1 MFQYVLFDLDGTL
14 TDPREGITK
23 SVQFALAQQG
33 ISEPDLKKLEPFIGP
48 PLKDSFMEFYG
59 MTEEQAAQGVADYRK
74 RFAPIGKFE
83 NEVYPGIPEMLGSLK
98 RAGIRLAVASSKPE
112 TFVWDILKYFKLDGY
127 FDVVTGSELDG
138 TRSRKE
144 EVVEEALHRLEL
156 DGQPVSRENCAMVGD
171 RRFDIEGGRQFQLTT
186 VGVTYGYAAKGELE
200 AAGADY
206 IVKNPVQLTKL
217 LLGECGAPAK
227 RQGGAGEKSAP
238 AKRRSAAGERGALTA
253 KQGIEGE
260 SRESAFLKTWNVLA
274 PLIVY
279 YVGFNLGYMMI
290 AAGIQ
295 VIAGKGGTSQ
305 AWLYDNS
312 VLILS
317 LCRMCS
323 MIAGMA
329 AVFPMFRKETAD
341 WEGSMKLPVLT
352 VGILAVSMA
361 LGTNILFSLLHITEL
376 SKSFADVAG
385 QQFLVPVWQGLL
397 LFGVIS
403 PFTEEIVF
411 RGVIYNRLKKY
422 FPVWIAI
429 LTSAV
434 LFGGYHGNLVQGIYG
449 FLLGTVIA
457 WLYEVTGS
465 FRIPV
470 MFHAFANISVFLL
483 TYNPDIAASIN
494 TWINFLIFAIISIST
509 LFFIK
514 MRKKN

>member
-83 NEVYPGIPEMLGSLK
+83 NEVYPGIPEMLCSLK

-217 LLGECGAPAK
+217 LLGEK
-227 RQGGAGEKSAP
+227 
-238 AKRRSAAGERGALTA
+238 
-253 KQGIEGE
+253 
-260 SRESAFLKTWNVLA
+260 SRESAFLRTWNVLS

-279 YVGFNLGYMMI
+279 YVGFNLCYMLI

-295 VIAGKGGTSQ
+295 VSAGQGSASQ
-305 AWLYDNS
+305 TWLYDNS
-312 VLILS
+312 VLVFS

-329 AVFPMFRKETAD
+329 AVFPMFRKETVD
-341 WEGSMKLPVLT
+341 WKGSVRLPVLT
-352 VGILAVSMA
+352 AGILAVAMA

-385 QQFLVPVWQGLL
+385 QQFMVPIWQGLL
-397 LFGVIS
+397 LFGVVS
-403 PFTEEIVF
+403 PLAEEIVF

-449 FLLGTVIA
+449 FLLGIVIA
-457 WLYEVTGS
+457 WLYEVTGK

-470 MFHAFANISVFLL
+470 MFHAFANISVFLM
-483 TYNPDIAASIN
+483 TYDSDITAAIN
-494 TWINFLIFAIISIST
+494 TWINFLIFTIISIST
-509 LFFIK
+509 LFF
-514 MRKKN
+514 MGTRKKN

>member
-144 EVVEEALHRLEL
+144 EVVEEALHRREL
-156 DGQPVSRENCAMVGD
+156 DGQPVSRENCVMVGD

-217 LLGECGAPAK
+217 LLGEK
-227 RQGGAGEKSAP
+227 
-238 AKRRSAAGERGALTA
+238 
-253 KQGIEGE
+253 
-260 SRESAFLKTWNVLA
+260 SRESAFLRTWNVLS

-279 YVGFNLGYMMI
+279 YVGFNLCYMLI

-295 VIAGKGGTSQ
+295 VSAGQGSASQ
-305 AWLYDNS
+305 TWLYDNS
-312 VLILS
+312 VLVFS

-329 AVFPMFRKETAD
+329 AVFPMFRKETVD
-341 WEGSMKLPVLT
+341 WKGSVRLPVLT
-352 VGILAVSMA
+352 VGILAVAMA

-385 QQFLVPVWQGLL
+385 QQFMVPIWQGLL
-397 LFGVIS
+397 LFGVVS
-403 PFTEEIVF
+403 PLAEEIVF

-457 WLYEVTGS
+457 WLYEVTGK

-470 MFHAFANISVFLL
+470 MFHAFANISVFLM
-483 TYNPDIAASIN
+483 TYDSDITAAIN

-509 LFFIK
+509 LFF
-514 MRKKN
+514 MGTRKKN

>member
-127 FDVVTGSELDG
+127 FDMVTGSELDG

-171 RRFDIEGGRQFQLTT
+171 RRFDIEGGRQFRLTT

-217 LLGECGAPAK
+217 LLGEK
-227 RQGGAGEKSAP
+227 
-238 AKRRSAAGERGALTA
+238 
-253 KQGIEGE
+253 
-260 SRESAFLKTWNVLA
+260 SRESAFLRTWNVLS

-279 YVGFNLGYMMI
+279 YVGFNLCYMVI

-295 VIAGKGGTSQ
+295 VSAGKGGTSQ

-312 VLILS
+312 VLVLS

-329 AVFPMFRKETAD
+329 AVFPMFRKETVS
-341 WEGSMKLPVLT
+341 WEGSVRLPALT
-352 VGILAVSMA
+352 VGILAVAMA

-385 QQFLVPVWQGLL
+385 QQFIVPIWQGLL
-397 LFGVIS
+397 LYGVVS
-403 PFTEEIVF
+403 PFAEEIVF

-429 LTSAV
+429 LTSSV

-457 WLYEVTGS
+457 WLYEVTGK

-470 MFHAFANISVFLL
+470 MFHAFANISVFLM
-483 TYNPDIAASIN
+483 TYDSDITAAIN

-509 LFFIK
+509 LFF
-514 MRKKN
+514 MGTRKKN

>member
-171 RRFDIEGGRQFQLTT
+171 RRFDIEGGRQFRLTT

-217 LLGECGAPAK
+217 LLGEK
-227 RQGGAGEKSAP
+227 
-238 AKRRSAAGERGALTA
+238 
-253 KQGIEGE
+253 
-260 SRESAFLKTWNVLA
+260 SRESAFLRTWNVLS

-279 YVGFNLGYMMI
+279 YVGFNLCYMLI

-295 VIAGKGGTSQ
+295 VSAGQGSASQ
-305 AWLYDNS
+305 TWLYDNS
-312 VLILS
+312 VLVFS

-329 AVFPMFRKETAD
+329 AVFPMFRKETVD
-341 WEGSMKLPVLT
+341 WKGSVRLPVLT
-352 VGILAVSMA
+352 VGILAVAMA

-385 QQFLVPVWQGLL
+385 QQFMVPIWQGLL
-397 LFGVIS
+397 LFGVVS
-403 PFTEEIVF
+403 PLAEEIVF

-449 FLLGTVIA
+449 FLLGIVIA
-457 WLYEVTGS
+457 WLYEVAGK

-470 MFHAFANISVFLL
+470 MFHAFANISVFLV
-483 TYNPDIAASIN
+483 TYDSDITAAIN

-509 LFFIK
+509 LFF
-514 MRKKN
+514 MGTRKKN

>member
-171 RRFDIEGGRQFQLTT
+171 RRFDIEGGRQFRLTT

-217 LLGECGAPAK
+217 LLGEK
-227 RQGGAGEKSAP
+227 
-238 AKRRSAAGERGALTA
+238 
-253 KQGIEGE
+253 
-260 SRESAFLKTWNVLA
+260 SRESAFLRTWNVLS

-279 YVGFNLGYMMI
+279 YVGFNLCYMLI

-295 VIAGKGGTSQ
+295 VSAGQGSASQ
-305 AWLYDNS
+305 TWLYDNS
-312 VLILS
+312 VLVFS

-329 AVFPMFRKETAD
+329 AVFPMFRKETVD
-341 WEGSMKLPVLT
+341 WKGSVRLPVLT
-352 VGILAVSMA
+352 VGILAVAMA

-385 QQFLVPVWQGLL
+385 QQFMVPIWQGLL
-397 LFGVIS
+397 LFGVVS
-403 PFTEEIVF
+403 PLAEEIVF

-457 WLYEVTGS
+457 WLYEVAGK

-470 MFHAFANISVFLL
+470 MFHAFANISVFLM
-483 TYNPDIAASIN
+483 TYDSDITAAIN

-509 LFFIK
+509 LFF
-514 MRKKN
+514 MGTRKKN

>member
-74 RFAPIGKFE
+74 RFAPVGKYE
-83 NEVYPGIPEMLGSLK
+83 NRVYTGIPEMLDNLK

-112 TFVWDILKYFKLDGY
+112 TFVWDILKYFKLDDY

-144 EVVEEALHRLEL
+144 EVVEEALHRLEF

-171 RRFDIEGGRQFQLTT
+171 RRFDIEGGRQFHLTT

-217 LLGECGAPAK
+217 LLGEDRTSAK
-227 RQGGAGEKSAP
+227 RQC
-238 AKRRSAAGERGALTA
+238 AAGERSTPVTR
-253 KQGIEGE
+253 QVIEGE

-279 YVGFNLGYMMI
+279 YVGFNLCYMVI

-295 VIAGKGGTSQ
+295 VSAGKGGTSQ

-312 VLILS
+312 VLVLS
-317 LCRMCS
+317 LCRMVS
-323 MIAGMA
+323 MIAGMS
-329 AVFPMFRKETAD
+329 AVIPMFRKEIVD
-341 WEGSMKLPVLT
+341 WEGSVRLPVLT

-385 QQFLVPVWQGLL
+385 QQFMVPIWQGLL
-397 LFGVIS
+397 LFGVVS
-403 PFTEEIVF
+403 PLAEEIVF

-422 FPVWIAI
+422 FPVWVAI

-434 LFGGYHGNLVQGIYG
+434 LFGGYHGNLVQGVYG

-457 WLYEVTGS
+457 WLYEVTGN

-470 MFHAFANISVFLL
+470 MFHAFANISVFLM
-483 TYNPDIAASIN
+483 TYDPDIAAAIN

-509 LFFIK
+509 LFF
-514 MRKKN
+514 MGTRKKN

>member
-171 RRFDIEGGRQFQLTT
+171 RRFDIEGGRQFRLTT

-217 LLGECGAPAK
+217 LLGEK
-227 RQGGAGEKSAP
+227 
-238 AKRRSAAGERGALTA
+238 
-253 KQGIEGE
+253 
-260 SRESAFLKTWNVLA
+260 SRESAFLRTWNVLS

-279 YVGFNLGYMMI
+279 YVGFNLCYMVI

-295 VIAGKGGTSQ
+295 VSAGKGGTSQ

-312 VLILS
+312 VLVLS

-329 AVFPMFRKETAD
+329 AVFPMFRKETVS
-341 WEGSMKLPVLT
+341 WEGSVRLPALT
-352 VGILAVSMA
+352 VGILAVAMA

-385 QQFLVPVWQGLL
+385 QQFMVPIWQGLL
-397 LFGVIS
+397 LFGVVS
-403 PFTEEIVF
+403 PLAEEVVF

-457 WLYEVTGS
+457 WLYEVTGK

-470 MFHAFANISVFLL
+470 MFHAFANISVFLM
-483 TYNPDIAASIN
+483 TYDSDITAAIN

-509 LFFIK
+509 LFF
-514 MRKKN
+514 MGTRKKN

>member
-112 TFVWDILKYFKLDGY
+112 TFVWDILRYFKLDGY

-217 LLGECGAPAK
+217 LLGEK
-227 RQGGAGEKSAP
+227 
-238 AKRRSAAGERGALTA
+238 
-253 KQGIEGE
+253 
-260 SRESAFLKTWNVLA
+260 SRESAFLRTWNVLS

-279 YVGFNLGYMMI
+279 YVGFNLCYMLI

-295 VIAGKGGTSQ
+295 VSAGQGSASQ
-305 AWLYDNS
+305 TWLYDNS
-312 VLILS
+312 VLVFS

-329 AVFPMFRKETAD
+329 AVFPMFRKETVD
-341 WEGSMKLPVLT
+341 WKGSVRLPVLT
-352 VGILAVSMA
+352 VGILAVAMA

-385 QQFLVPVWQGLL
+385 QQFMVPIWQGLL
-397 LFGVIS
+397 LFGVVS
-403 PFTEEIVF
+403 PLAEEIVF
-411 RGVIYNRLKKY
+411 RGVMYNRLKKY

-457 WLYEVTGS
+457 WLYEVAGK

-470 MFHAFANISVFLL
+470 MFHAFANISVFLM
-483 TYNPDIAASIN
+483 TYDSDITAAIN

>member
-83 NEVYPGIPEMLGSLK
+83 NKVYPGIPEMLGSLK
-98 RAGIRLAVASSKPE
+98 QAGIRLAIASSKPE

-156 DGQPVSRENCAMVGD
+156 DGQPVSRENCAMIGD
-171 RRFDIEGGRQFQLTT
+171 RRFDIEGGRQFRLTT

-217 LLGECGAPAK
+217 LLGERGAPAK
-227 RQGGAGEKSAP
+227 RQC
-238 AKRRSAAGERGALTA
+238 AAGERGASGA

-260 SRESAFLKTWNVLA
+260 SRESAFLRTWNVLS

-279 YVGFNLGYMMI
+279 YVGFNLCYMLI

-295 VIAGKGGTSQ
+295 VSAGQGSASQ
-305 AWLYDNS
+305 TWLYDNS
-312 VLILS
+312 VLVFS
-317 LCRMCS
+317 LCRMSS

-329 AVFPMFRKETAD
+329 AVFPMFRKETVD
-341 WEGSMKLPVLT
+341 WKGSVRLPVLT
-352 VGILAVSMA
+352 VGILAVAMA

-385 QQFLVPVWQGLL
+385 QQFMVPIWQGLL
-397 LFGVIS
+397 LFGVVS
-403 PFTEEIVF
+403 PLAEEIVF
-411 RGVIYNRLKKY
+411 RGVIFNRLKKY

-449 FLLGTVIA
+449 FLLGIVIA
-457 WLYEVTGS
+457 WLYEVAGK

-470 MFHAFANISVFLL
+470 MFHAFANISVFLV
-483 TYNPDIAASIN
+483 TYDSDITAAIN

>member
-171 RRFDIEGGRQFQLTT
+171 RRFDIEGGRQFRLTT

-217 LLGECGAPAK
+217 LLGEK
-227 RQGGAGEKSAP
+227 
-238 AKRRSAAGERGALTA
+238 
-253 KQGIEGE
+253 
-260 SRESAFLKTWNVLA
+260 SRESAFLRTWNVLS

-279 YVGFNLGYMMI
+279 YVGFNLCYMLI

-295 VIAGKGGTSQ
+295 VSADQGSASQ
-305 AWLYDNS
+305 TWLYDNS
-312 VLILS
+312 VLVFS

-323 MIAGMA
+323 MIAGIA
-329 AVFPMFRKETAD
+329 AVFPMFRKETVD
-341 WEGSMKLPVLT
+341 WKGSVRLPVLT
-352 VGILAVSMA
+352 VGILAVAMA

-385 QQFLVPVWQGLL
+385 QQFMVPIWQGLL
-397 LFGVIS
+397 LFGVVS
-403 PFTEEIVF
+403 PLAEEIVF

-457 WLYEVTGS
+457 WLYEVAGK

-470 MFHAFANISVFLL
+470 MFHAFANISVFLM
-483 TYNPDIAASIN
+483 TYDSDITAAIN

>member
-217 LLGECGAPAK
+217 LLGEK
-227 RQGGAGEKSAP
+227 
-238 AKRRSAAGERGALTA
+238 
-253 KQGIEGE
+253 
-260 SRESAFLKTWNVLA
+260 SRESAFLRTWNVLS

-279 YVGFNLGYMMI
+279 YVGFNLCYMLI

-295 VIAGKGGTSQ
+295 VSAGQGSASQ
-305 AWLYDNS
+305 TWLYDNS
-312 VLILS
+312 VLVFS

-329 AVFPMFRKETAD
+329 AVFPMFRKETVD
-341 WEGSMKLPVLT
+341 WKGSVRLPVLT
-352 VGILAVSMA
+352 VGILAVAMA

-385 QQFLVPVWQGLL
+385 QQFMVPIWQGLL
-397 LFGVIS
+397 LFGVVS
-403 PFTEEIVF
+403 PLAEEIVF
-411 RGVIYNRLKKY
+411 RGVMYNRLKKY

-457 WLYEVTGS
+457 WLYEVAGK

-470 MFHAFANISVFLL
+470 MFHAFANISVFLM
-483 TYNPDIAASIN
+483 TYDSDITAAIN

>member
-171 RRFDIEGGRQFQLTT
+171 RRFDIEGGRQFRLTT

-217 LLGECGAPAK
+217 LLGERGAPAK
-227 RQGGAGEKSAP
+227 RQC
-238 AKRRSAAGERGALTA
+238 AAGERGASGA

-260 SRESAFLKTWNVLA
+260 SRESAFLRTWNVLS

-279 YVGFNLGYMMI
+279 YVGFNLCYMLI

-295 VIAGKGGTSQ
+295 VSAGQGSASQ
-305 AWLYDNS
+305 TWLYDNS
-312 VLILS
+312 VLVFS

-329 AVFPMFRKETAD
+329 AVFPMFRKETVD
-341 WEGSMKLPVLT
+341 WKGSVRLPVLT
-352 VGILAVSMA
+352 VGILAVAMA

-385 QQFLVPVWQGLL
+385 QQFMVPIWQGLL
-397 LFGVIS
+397 LFGVVS
-403 PFTEEIVF
+403 PLAEEIVF

-457 WLYEVTGS
+457 WLYEVAGK

-470 MFHAFANISVFLL
+470 MFHAFANISVFLM
-483 TYNPDIAASIN
+483 TYDSDITAAIN

>member
-171 RRFDIEGGRQFQLTT
+171 RRFDIEGGRQFRLTT

-217 LLGECGAPAK
+217 LLGEK
-227 RQGGAGEKSAP
+227 
-238 AKRRSAAGERGALTA
+238 
-253 KQGIEGE
+253 
-260 SRESAFLKTWNVLA
+260 SRESAFLRTWNVLS

-279 YVGFNLGYMMI
+279 YVGFNLCYMLI

-295 VIAGKGGTSQ
+295 VSADQGSASQ
-305 AWLYDNS
+305 TWLYDNS
-312 VLILS
+312 VLVFS

-329 AVFPMFRKETAD
+329 AVFPMFRKETVD
-341 WEGSMKLPVLT
+341 WKGSVRLPVLT
-352 VGILAVSMA
+352 VGILAVAMA

-385 QQFLVPVWQGLL
+385 QQFMVPIWQGLL
-397 LFGVIS
+397 LFGVVS
-403 PFTEEIVF
+403 PLAEEIVF

-457 WLYEVTGS
+457 WLYEVTGN

-470 MFHAFANISVFLL
+470 MFHAFANISVFLM
-483 TYNPDIAASIN
+483 TYDPDIAAAVN
-494 TWINFLIFAIISIST
+494 TWINFLIFTIISIST
-509 LFFIK
+509 LFF
-514 MRKKN
+514 METRKKN

>member
-171 RRFDIEGGRQFQLTT
+171 RRFDIEGGRQFRLTT

-217 LLGECGAPAK
+217 LLGEK
-227 RQGGAGEKSAP
+227 
-238 AKRRSAAGERGALTA
+238 
-253 KQGIEGE
+253 
-260 SRESAFLKTWNVLA
+260 SRESAFLRTWNVLS

-279 YVGFNLGYMMI
+279 YVGFNLCYMLI

-295 VIAGKGGTSQ
+295 VSAGQGSASQ
-305 AWLYDNS
+305 TWLYDNS
-312 VLILS
+312 VLVFS

-329 AVFPMFRKETAD
+329 TVFPMFRKETVD
-341 WEGSMKLPVLT
+341 WKGSVRLPVLT
-352 VGILAVSMA
+352 VGILAVAMA

-385 QQFLVPVWQGLL
+385 QQFMVPIWQGLL
-397 LFGVIS
+397 LFGVVS
-403 PFTEEIVF
+403 PLAEEIVF

-457 WLYEVTGS
+457 WLYEVAGK

-470 MFHAFANISVFLL
+470 MFHAFANISVFLM
-483 TYNPDIAASIN
+483 TYDSDITAAIN

-509 LFFIK
+509 LFS
-514 MRKKN
+514 MGTRKKN

>member
-217 LLGECGAPAK
+217 LLGKRGAPAK
-227 RQGGAGEKSAP
+227 RQC
-238 AKRRSAAGERGALTA
+238 AAEERGASGA

-260 SRESAFLKTWNVLA
+260 SRESAFLRTWNVLS

-279 YVGFNLGYMMI
+279 YVGFNLCYMLI

-295 VIAGKGGTSQ
+295 VSAGQGSASQ
-305 AWLYDNS
+305 TWLYDNS
-312 VLILS
+312 VLVFS
-317 LCRMCS
+317 LCRMSS

-329 AVFPMFRKETAD
+329 AVFPMFRKETVD
-341 WEGSMKLPVLT
+341 WKGSVRLPVLT
-352 VGILAVSMA
+352 VGILAVAMA

-385 QQFLVPVWQGLL
+385 QQFMVPIWQGLL
-397 LFGVIS
+397 LFGVVS
-403 PFTEEIVF
+403 PLTEEIVF
-411 RGVIYNRLKKY
+411 RGVIFNRLKKY

-449 FLLGTVIA
+449 FLLGIVIA
-457 WLYEVTGS
+457 WLYEVAGK

-470 MFHAFANISVFLL
+470 MFHAFANISVFLV
-483 TYNPDIAASIN
+483 TYDSDITAAIN
-494 TWINFLIFAIISIST
+494 IWINFLIFAIISIST

>member
-186 VGVTYGYAAKGELE
+186 VGVTYGYAAEGELE

-217 LLGECGAPAK
+217 LLGEK
-227 RQGGAGEKSAP
+227 
-238 AKRRSAAGERGALTA
+238 
-253 KQGIEGE
+253 
-260 SRESAFLKTWNVLA
+260 SRESAFLRTWNVLS

-279 YVGFNLGYMMI
+279 YVGFNLCYMLI

-295 VIAGKGGTSQ
+295 VSADQGSASQ
-305 AWLYDNS
+305 TWLYDNS
-312 VLILS
+312 VLVFS

-329 AVFPMFRKETAD
+329 AVFPMFRKETVD
-341 WEGSMKLPVLT
+341 WKGSVRLPVLT
-352 VGILAVSMA
+352 VGILAVAMA

-385 QQFLVPVWQGLL
+385 QQFMVPIWQGLL
-397 LFGVIS
+397 LFGVVS
-403 PFTEEIVF
+403 PLAEEIVF

-457 WLYEVTGS
+457 WLYEVAGK

-470 MFHAFANISVFLL
+470 MFHAFANISVFLM
-483 TYNPDIAASIN
+483 TYDSDITAAIN

-509 LFFIK
+509 LFF
-514 MRKKN
+514 MGTRKKN

>member
-83 NEVYPGIPEMLGSLK
+83 NEVYPGIPEMLCSLK

-171 RRFDIEGGRQFQLTT
+171 RRFDIEGGRQFRLTT

-217 LLGECGAPAK
+217 LLGEK
-227 RQGGAGEKSAP
+227 
-238 AKRRSAAGERGALTA
+238 
-253 KQGIEGE
+253 
-260 SRESAFLKTWNVLA
+260 SRESAFLRTWNVLS

-279 YVGFNLGYMMI
+279 YVGFNLCYMLI

-295 VIAGKGGTSQ
+295 VSAGQGSASQ
-305 AWLYDNS
+305 TWLYDNS
-312 VLILS
+312 VLVFS

-329 AVFPMFRKETAD
+329 AVFPMFRKETVD
-341 WEGSMKLPVLT
+341 WKGSVRLPVLT
-352 VGILAVSMA
+352 AGILAVAMA

-385 QQFLVPVWQGLL
+385 QQFMVSIWQGLL
-397 LFGVIS
+397 LFGVVS
-403 PFTEEIVF
+403 PLAEEIVF

-449 FLLGTVIA
+449 FLLGIVIA
-457 WLYEVTGS
+457 WLYEVTGK

-470 MFHAFANISVFLL
+470 MFHAFANISVFLM
-483 TYNPDIAASIN
+483 TYDSDITAAIN
-494 TWINFLIFAIISIST
+494 TWINFLIFTIISIST
-509 LFFIK
+509 LFF
-514 MRKKN
+514 MGTRKKN

>member
-83 NEVYPGIPEMLGSLK
+83 NEVYPGIPEMLGNLK
-98 RAGIRLAVASSKPE
+98 RAGIKLAVASSKPE

-156 DGQPVSRENCAMVGD
+156 DGQPVSRENCVMVGD

-206 IVKNPVQLTKL
+206 IVKNHVQLTKL
-217 LLGECGAPAK
+217 LLGEK
-227 RQGGAGEKSAP
+227 
-238 AKRRSAAGERGALTA
+238 
-253 KQGIEGE
+253 
-260 SRESAFLKTWNVLA
+260 SRESAFLRTWNVLS

-279 YVGFNLGYMMI
+279 YVGFNLCYMLI

-295 VIAGKGGTSQ
+295 VSAGQGSASQ
-305 AWLYDNS
+305 TWLYDNS
-312 VLILS
+312 VLVFS

-329 AVFPMFRKETAD
+329 TVFPMFRKETVD
-341 WEGSMKLPVLT
+341 WKGSVRLPVLT
-352 VGILAVSMA
+352 VGILAVAMA

-385 QQFLVPVWQGLL
+385 QQFMVPIWQGLL
-397 LFGVIS
+397 LFGVVS
-403 PFTEEIVF
+403 PLAEEIVF

-457 WLYEVTGS
+457 WLYEVAGK

-470 MFHAFANISVFLL
+470 MFHAFANISVFLM
-483 TYNPDIAASIN
+483 TYDSDITAAIN

-509 LFFIK
+509 LFF
-514 MRKKN
+514 MGTRKKN